1 MATVKTTVAAE
12 VKVTGLDKAGQSV
25 GNFRKE
31 LKDATNDLVNMSGKF
46 GIASTEAQAAAKRV
60 AELRDRIGD
69 AKQLA
74 DTFNPDKKFVALGGA
89 LQGVTAG
96 FSAFTGALGLFG
108 EQGKEIEQVLLKVQ
122 SAMALQQGLSGLKA
136 SIDSFRL
143 LGNVIKS
150 TTVFQKANNLVTA
163 AAVGIQRLFGAS
175 VIGTGQAFNVLKGAI
190 IATGIGALVV
200 LLGTAIS
207 KMNLFGD
214 AAEDAA
220 EAQEKLN
227 AELEKQKK
235 NLDDIIQSNQQY
247 VDRTI
252 EIIKNSEKIADLQAK
267 GGDNDKAIAALR
279 KKNIQLELQN
289 VQVELESK
297 KGLLTTQ
304 EKLTLKTKE
313 YQLQKQS
320 ERVDIELSRKEQDKA
335 NKANEDAIKIAKE
348 QKALEEELLKI
359 SRNYRSAGKKEIE
372 EYGQQLADIENEQ
385 AAAERQRLIDNKA
398 LELETKLALAEQALI
413 DDPDS
418 IENKIAKINADF
430 AIEMANFEGNE
441 IQRQNLVLLHE
452 QALTKIKEDSVEAR
466 RQLQMLEVQQVQA
479 GLSTIAGAL
488 DSFAEVAGRQSAA
501 GKALSIAVTVIKT
514 IQGGV
519 SAFMGMVQQIP
530 GPVGIAL
537 GAVAAAG
544 VVASGYASI
553 AKMKAVPIPGKGGGS
568 GGATPTA
575 PTAPIIPRPQTTTLD
590 QQSINQVG
598 NAASRAYVLET
609 DVSGN
614 QERIRRLNRAA
625 RIN

>member
-31 LKDATNDLVNMSGKF
+31 LKEATNDLVNMSGKF

-122 SAMALQQGLSGLKA
+122 SAMALQQGLSGLKSA
-136 SIDSFRL
+136 IDSFKL
-143 LGNVIKS
+143 LGQAIKAS
-150 TTVFQKANNLVTA
+150 TVFQRLNNA
-163 AAVGIQRLFGAS
+163 ATVAATVIQRAFGAS
-175 VIGTGQAFNVLKGAI
+175 VVGTGAAFNVLKAAI

-200 LLGTAIS
+200 VLATVIS
-207 KMNLFGD
+207 KMDLFTSKTKS
-214 AAEDAA
+214 AA
-220 EAQEKLN
+220 EAQDELTAATENFNKASSELIGFYDRVN
-227 AELEKQKK
+227 ELELKRAR
-235 NLDDIIQSNQQY
+235 IAGA
-247 VDRTI
+247 
-252 EIIKNSEKIADLQAK
+252 SEKEILDIQVSALQKRIDLRNKDINEAIKHGLAISELTKENQKDTDAIQDLQLDYQLKIA
-267 GGDNDKAIAALR
+267 NDTRIAA
-279 KKNIQLELQN
+279 
-289 VQVELESK
+289 
-297 KGLLTTQ
+297 
-304 EKLTLKTKE
+304 EKAS
-313 YQLQKQS
+313 S
-320 ERVDIELSRKEQDKA
+320 ETA
-335 NKANEDAIKIAKE
+335 A
-348 QKALEEELLKI
+348 
-359 SRNYRSAGKKEIE
+359 RNKKEAEDLKKLIDELGKLRIAGREKEKQAIE
-372 EYGQQLADIENEQ
+372 EYGKELANIENEQ

-430 AIEMANFEGNE
+430 AIEMSNFEGNE
-441 IQRQNLVLLHE
+441 IQRQNAVLLHE

-466 RQLQMLEVQQVQA
+466 RQLQMLEVQQVQT